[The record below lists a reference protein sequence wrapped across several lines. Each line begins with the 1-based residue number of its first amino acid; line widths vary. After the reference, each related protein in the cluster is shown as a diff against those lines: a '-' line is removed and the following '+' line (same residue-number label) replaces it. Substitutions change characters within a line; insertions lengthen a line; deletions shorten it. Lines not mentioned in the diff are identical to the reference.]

1 MMCKE
6 NPGKSIF
13 QAFFQ
18 FWGLWFLLTEGDQA
32 GADRAGQSLVD
43 FGAHVL
49 NVKWVGLKSKE
60 GF

>member
-1 MMCKE
+1 MCKE
-6 NPGKSIF
+6 NPGKSILEAIF
-13 QAFFQ
+13 PI
-18 FWGLWFLLTEGDQA
+18 GPMISVEGDQA

-49 NVKWVGLKSKE
+49 NVKWLGLKSKE